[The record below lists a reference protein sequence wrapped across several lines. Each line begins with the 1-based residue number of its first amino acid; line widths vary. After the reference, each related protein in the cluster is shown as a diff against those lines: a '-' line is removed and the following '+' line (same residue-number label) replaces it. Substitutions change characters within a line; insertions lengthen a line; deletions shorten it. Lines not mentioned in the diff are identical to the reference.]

1 MPLGTAIHSEVD
13 TFLCRQLISHCSL
26 GKAPHPNVGWD
37 ADLGTAWDTENL
49 LSVLDCGSLV
59 EPGHVVYVC
68 RQPCSP
74 LRVDFTHSPVCS
86 ASSFLWP
93 KFPPVLTSM
102 CAQRPCLCTPLLS
115 LSSNWGSKASSPLV
129 AISSSSSP
137 TWVPHLSTASSI
149 SSSLLDCSIGIALA
163 QYLSK
168 KSPCTC
174 SRITHG
180 VGSKRWFWNK
190 NSSKH
195 KHTPIPKPPTPS
207 TEWQPEFSFYF
218 QTVLDI

>member
-13 TFLCRQLISHCSL
+13 TFLCRELISHCSL
-26 GKAPHPNVGWD
+26 GKAPHPNVGWK

-68 RQPCSP
+68 RQPCSL

-93 KFPPVLTSM
+93 KFPPVLTST

-115 LSSNWGSKASSPLV
+115 LSSNWGSKASSLWLPFLLPPLPPGFLTYPLHLPSLPLFWIVPLV
-129 AISSSSSP
+129 
-137 TWVPHLSTASSI
+137 
-149 SSSLLDCSIGIALA
+149 LL
-163 QYLSK
+163 
-168 KSPCTC
+168 
-174 SRITHG
+174 
-180 VGSKRWFWNK
+180 
-190 NSSKH
+190 
-195 KHTPIPKPPTPS
+195 
-207 TEWQPEFSFYF
+207 
-218 QTVLDI
+218 